1 MLMSMGTSGDGSTR
15 PWRAGEARENKI
27 VFIGRNL
34 DREALNA
41 SFRACLIT

>member
-1 MLMSMGTSGDGSTR
+1 MLLQFGTSAEGVGR
-15 PWRAGEARENKI
+15 PWARGEKRVNRL

-41 SFRACLIT
+41 SFRRCLV